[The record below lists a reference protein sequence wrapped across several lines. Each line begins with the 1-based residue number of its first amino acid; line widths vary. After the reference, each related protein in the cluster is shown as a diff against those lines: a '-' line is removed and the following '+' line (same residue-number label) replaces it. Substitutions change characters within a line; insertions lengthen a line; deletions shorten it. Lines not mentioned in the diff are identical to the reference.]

1 LNRKGGAVIDVHGEH
16 YWIDGMDSWDDKY
29 RDKMV
34 VVTGKLEP
42 RDDNPVALAND
53 DVISQ
58 GIPVETEAEL
68 EANRERLW
76 IVDAEVSLKK

>member
-1 LNRKGGAVIDVHGEH
+1 
-16 YWIDGMDSWDDKY
+16 
-29 RDKMV
+29 
-34 VVTGKLEP
+34 LEP